1 MRTATE
7 SEPPSCRLV
16 FMIGQDGRGNW
27 VVRDQSGL
35 RGGLFIG
42 RAEALRY
49 IRDEAGNHPGAV
61 VMVSGALELETS
73 GMKRP
78 AAPNH
83 FSVEDRRE
91 RRVA

>member
-1 MRTATE
+1 
-7 SEPPSCRLV
+7 
-16 FMIGQDGRGNW
+16 
-27 VVRDQSGL
+27 
-35 RGGLFIG
+35 
-42 RAEALRY
+42 
-49 IRDEAGNHPGAV
+49 
-61 VMVSGALELETS
+61 MVSGALELDTS